1 MFGQLIISGLATG
14 ALYALTAVAVVVV
27 FRNTRTINLAQGD
40 FAMIG
45 AFAALIFIK
54 DYGLNYYMALA
65 LAVLTCVVLGIA
77 FERIV
82 MRPIAESDWLTL
94 FTATLGMYYVLH
106 GVAGWFWGRD
116 TKAFPVTFD
125 PTPIDVFVGV
135 VSQGHCLAP
144 FLCTTL
150 L

>member
-1 MFGQLIISGLATG
+1 M
-14 ALYALTAVAVVVV
+14 TAVAVVVV

-54 DYGLNYYMALA
+54 DFGLNYYVALA

-82 MRPIAESDWLTL
+82 MRPIADSDWLTL
-94 FTATLGMYYVLH
+94 FTATLGMYY
-106 GVAGWFWGRD
+106 
-116 TKAFPVTFD
+116 
-125 PTPIDVFVGV
+125 
-135 VSQGHCLAP
+135 GHL
-144 FLCTTL
+144 
-150 L
+150 